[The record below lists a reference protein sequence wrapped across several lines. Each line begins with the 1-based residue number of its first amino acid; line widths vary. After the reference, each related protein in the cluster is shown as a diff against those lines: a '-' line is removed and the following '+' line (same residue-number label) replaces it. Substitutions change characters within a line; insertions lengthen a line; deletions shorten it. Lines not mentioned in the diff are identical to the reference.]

1 MPLPQP
7 SSIAPSQSSSA
18 PSQASAAMSAA
29 QAPRQRLKPL
39 LHRSPQVPAEQV
51 AAPFATPG
59 QALPQRPQLAG
70 APSGASQPLAATPSQ
85 SPKPA
90 AQATPQT
97 PEVQVGAALAAP
109 GQALPQRPQFA
120 GEDRVLVSHPSAAAP
135 LQSAKVEVQVN
146 PQAPPAQV
154 AALAFAG
161 TMHADEVA

>member
-1 MPLPQP
+1 
-7 SSIAPSQSSSA
+7 
-18 PSQASAAMSAA
+18 
-29 QAPRQRLKPL
+29 
-39 LHRSPQVPAEQV
+39 
-51 AAPFATPG
+51 
-59 QALPQRPQLAG
+59 
-70 APSGASQPLAATPSQ
+70 LAATPSQ

-109 GQALPQRPQFA
+109 GQASPQRPQFA
-120 GEDRVLVSHPSAAAP
+120 AEDRVLVSHPSAAAP
-135 LQSAKVEVQVN
+135 LQSAKVEVQLN